1 MKKRLLFVT
10 WNGPEVS
17 YIEGLFLPIFERLS
31 TQMDIECHIL
41 QFTWGGDEYI
51 YKVSKAC
58 ESKKVQYEVIRVNR
72 RFVPAALLKANLL
85 DSKKVRKY
93 ILEHNIDIVMPRAT
107 VAAAI
112 VLRAVSGIPQVKM
125 LYDADGLQ
133 QDERVD
139 FSSWN
144 PLGLQ
149 YRVYRDIEFKALRK
163 ADGILVRSFQAK
175 QILASRAGASFDENI
190 ITVIN
195 NGRDKYLFA
204 PKYNKEVKSKL
215 FNVST
220 DDFPVLVYAGSLG
233 PQYCIEEMLYVFSRV
248 QERYT
253 DARFLILTGQPDII
267 SQNLKA
273 YGDLQDKC
281 IIRKV
286 AAEEVPTYLSIA
298 DIAFALRRPTFSMK
312 AVAPIKLGEYLLCGV
327 PVIATKGIGDTE
339 LYIDDVACAYL
350 LADLGTEQLDAAVQ
364 WSLQVLS
371 QDRGTLQEQA
381 RRIGERYFDLEKT
394 ASQYMHAIQSLD

>member
-1 MKKRLLFVT
+1 MKLLFVT

-17 YIEGLFLPIFERLS
+17 YIEGLFLPIFEQLYKQNRV
-31 TQMDIECHIL
+31 ECHIL
-41 QFTWGGDEYI
+41 QFTWGSEEYI
-51 YKVSKAC
+51 SKVGRAC
-58 ESKKVQYEVIRVNR
+58 ESKGVRYELIRVNR

-93 ILEHNIDIVMPRAT
+93 ILKHNIEVVMPRAT

-112 VLRAVSGIPQVKM
+112 VLRAISGIQQVKM

-139 FSSWN
+139 FSGWN

-149 YRVYRDIEFKALRK
+149 YRVYRDVEFKALRE
-163 ADGILVRSFQAK
+163 ADGVLVRSHQAK
-175 QILASRAGASFDENI
+175 QILASRAGALFDESI

-195 NGRDKYLFA
+195 NGRDKNLFA
-204 PKYNKEVKSKL
+204 PRFDHGFKKNL
-215 FNVST
+215 FST
-220 DDFPVLVYAGSLG
+220 AEENFPVIVYAGSIG
-233 PQYCIEEMLYVFSRV
+233 PQYCFEEMLYIFRKI
-248 QERYT
+248 QQIYGE
-253 DARFLILTGQPDII
+253 ARFLVLTGQPDTV
-267 SQNLKA
+267 
-273 YGDLQDKC
+273 LQSLSEQSTLRDKC
-281 IIRKV
+281 LIKKV
-286 AAEEVPTYLSIA
+286 AAEEVPSYLSIA

-339 LYIDDVACAYL
+339 LYIKDVECAYL
-350 LADLGTEQLDAAVQ
+350 LNDLSTDQLDASIQ
-364 WSLQVLS
+364 WSLQVLG
-371 QDRGTLQEQA
+371 QDKTILQKQA
-381 RRIGERYFDLEKT
+381 RQIGERYFDLEKT